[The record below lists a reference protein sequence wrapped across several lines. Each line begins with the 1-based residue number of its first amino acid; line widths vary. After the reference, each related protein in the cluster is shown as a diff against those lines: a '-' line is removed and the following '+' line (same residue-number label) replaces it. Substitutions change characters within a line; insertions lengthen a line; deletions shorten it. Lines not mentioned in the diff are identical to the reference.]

1 MGNDVIQEIRRE
13 GERFLREINTE
24 LYENLA
30 GLKNGSNLKGIYK
43 ACPTLGDSSLFF
55 SVKDILPKDKEEEK
69 RLKLTLDVISRSI
82 IGDRTARVRDEILT
96 AESREEL
103 QIEGKTIP
111 YRAAAAEIKKEP
123 KRARREEINKKRNQ
137 QV

>member
-43 ACPTLGDSSLFF
+43 ACPTL
-55 SVKDILPKDKEEEK
+55 
-69 RLKLTLDVISRSI
+69 
-82 IGDRTARVRDEILT
+82 
-96 AESREEL
+96 
-103 QIEGKTIP
+103 
-111 YRAAAAEIKKEP
+111 
-123 KRARREEINKKRNQ
+123 
-137 QV
+137 